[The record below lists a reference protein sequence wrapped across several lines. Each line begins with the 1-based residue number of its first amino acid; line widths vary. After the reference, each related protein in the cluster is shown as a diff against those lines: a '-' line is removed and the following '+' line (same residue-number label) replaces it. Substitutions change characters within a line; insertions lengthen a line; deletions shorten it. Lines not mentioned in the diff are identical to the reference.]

1 MDGFITWL
9 LSSVAIVSF
18 GDGLNCMYPYHDG
31 EHNNIGIMCQ
41 WEQETFTYNAE
52 HDEWI
57 LKKEDKDDNCFEKK
71 ARKRYWEKRDNIQE
85 GLLEENR

>member
-31 EHNNIGIMCQ
+31 EHNNIGLMCQ
-41 WEQETFTYNAE
+41 WDGDTFYYDE
-52 HDEWI
+52 ECDEWV
-57 LKKEDKDDNCFEKK
+57 LKEEDKDDNWFEKM
-71 ARKRYWEKRDNIQE
+71 ARKRYWKRRDSMQE
-85 GLLEENR
+85 GLLEEGR